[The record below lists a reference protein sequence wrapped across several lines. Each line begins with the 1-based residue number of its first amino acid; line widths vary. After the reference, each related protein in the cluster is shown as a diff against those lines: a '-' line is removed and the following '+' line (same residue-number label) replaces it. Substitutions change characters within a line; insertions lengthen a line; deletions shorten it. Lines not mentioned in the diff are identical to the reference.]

1 MSGQILTVA
10 GAMFMIPLILM
21 LGIGVAGDIPGRVL
35 FYGGWSMTF
44 SMIVAAIGVFV
55 GMNEG
60 R

>member
-35 FYGGWSMTF
+35 FYGGWSMVF

>member
-1 MSGQILTVA
+1 
-10 GAMFMIPLILM
+10 MFMIPLILM

-35 FYGGWSMTF
+35 FYGGWSMAF

>member
-1 MSGQILTVA
+1 
-10 GAMFMIPLILM
+10 MIPLILM
-21 LGIGVAGDIPGRVL
+21 LGIGVAGDIPGLVL
-35 FYGGWSMTF
+35 FYGGWSMAF

>member
-10 GAMFMIPLILM
+10 GAMFMIPLVLM
-21 LGIGVAGDIPGRVL
+21 LEIGVPGDIPGRVL
-35 FYGGWSMTF
+35 FFGGWSMAF